1 MNIYPN
7 GRDHVSASTAHLSAQ
22 VLEQLAEGSL
32 PPARASDAAT
42 HIQACERCFAEL
54 EGYKTLFTMLE
65 RLPRFAPSAAFSDAV
80 MARVQI
86 AAQESWLAALIRRLM
101 PTTRRGWALIGF
113 VITAPA
119 TPVLALI
126 AWLITQPLL
135 TPSTLWQF
143 GMIRAQSAAQAA
155 FAWAAERT
163 VGAGFGTWA
172 EGSYS
177 LLQSLPL
184 GAVGAAVALL
194 AIAMP
199 VSAWGLIH
207 LMRTPAKSV
216 NYAK

>member
-1 MNIYPN
+1 MNNHPN
-7 GRDHVSASTAHLSAQ
+7 RRDHVPASSAHLPAEI
-22 VLEQLAEGSL
+22 LEQLAEGSL
-32 PPARASDAAT
+32 PPAEASNAAT
-42 HIQACERCFAEL
+42 HVQACGRCFAEL

-86 AAQESWLAALIRRLM
+86 ATQESRLAALLRRLM

-113 VITAPA
+113 VVTAPA

-143 GMIRAQSAAQAA
+143 GMIRTQSAVQAA
-155 FAWAAERT
+155 FAWVAERT
-163 VGAGFGTWA
+163 VGGGFGSWA
-172 EGSYS
+172 ESSYS
-177 LLQSLPL
+177 MVQSVPL